1 MARFYFHL
9 DEDGSIVEDFEGIDL
24 LDLAAAR
31 ASALQAARGIMAH
44 DIEHGRLSLSTYIA
58 IADAD
63 GRYLEQL
70 VFRDAVVITGISE
83 DGPGASGD

>member
-1 MARFYFHL
+1 MAEY
-9 DEDGSIVEDFEGIDL
+9 EDGSIVEDFEGIDL

-44 DIEHGRLSLSTYIA
+44 DIEQGRLSLSTYIA

-83 DGPGASGD
+83 DGPGSSGD

>member
-44 DIEHGRLSLSTYIA
+44 DIEQGRLSLSTYIA

-70 VFRDAVVITGISE
+70 VFRDAVVITCISE
-83 DGPGASGD
+83 DGPGSSGD

>member
-83 DGPGASGD
+83 DGPGSAGD